1 VQAPAP
7 LTPEKKNVVGILVDP
22 LDREAAIELII
33 EAAREPRPFAVSAIA
48 VHGVM
53 TGVLDSS
60 HRYRLNNLDLVVAD
74 GQPVRWALNHIYEA
88 GLKYRVY
95 GPDLTYS
102 VLARAEQ
109 EGLPVY
115 FYGSKPDVLEALC
128 ATTLK
133 TLPRLKIAGCQPSAF
148 GRITAEEADNIAR
161 KIRQSGARIVF
172 AGLGCPRQEVW
183 AYEFRNRLNLPI
195 VAVGAAFPFLAGTL
209 RQAPVWMQDS
219 GLEWLFR
226 LCTEPRRLW
235 RRYLVLSPAYL
246 ALVFCQWMGMK
257 FDAESE
263 PPQAE
268 ILYG

>member
-1 VQAPAP
+1 MQAPAP
-7 LTPEKKNVVGILVDP
+7 HIPDKKNVVGILVDP

-33 EAAREPRPFAVSAIA
+33 EAARQPRPFAVSAIA

-74 GQPVRWALNHIYEA
+74 GQPVRWALNHIYQV

-102 VLARAEQ
+102 VLARAEK
-109 EGLPVY
+109 EELPVF
-115 FYGSKPDVLEALC
+115 FYGSTPAVLEALC

-133 TLPRLKIAGCQPSAF
+133 NMPRLKIAGVLPSAF
-148 GRITAEEADNIAR
+148 GRITPEEADAVAA
-161 KIRQSGARIVF
+161 KIKESGARIVF

-209 RQAPVWMQDS
+209 RQAPLWMQDS

-246 ALVFCQWMGMK
+246 AFVFCQLMGLK
-257 FDAESE
+257 FKTEGE
-263 PPQAE
+263 PPSAE